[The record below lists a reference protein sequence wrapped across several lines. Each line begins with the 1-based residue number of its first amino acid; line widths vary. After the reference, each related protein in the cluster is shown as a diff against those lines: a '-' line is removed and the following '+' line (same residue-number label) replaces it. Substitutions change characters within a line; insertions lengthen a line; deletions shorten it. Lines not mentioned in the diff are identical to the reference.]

1 MLPHGGG
8 LVVAMPAQQ
17 MGNLSPGHVSP
28 NRMTSPVQNP
38 GLSQQKMLGQPS
50 NTKVALQNMLSSW
63 TWRSASTRGS
73 WGGQHDCSL
82 QQPGQMMQQNTP

>member
-38 GLSQQKMLGQPS
+38 GLKRSRTCCPTGSDLEVSLYQGLLGG
-50 NTKVALQNMLSSW
+50 
-63 TWRSASTRGS
+63 ST
-73 WGGQHDCSL
+73 
-82 QQPGQMMQQNTP
+82 

>member
-8 LVVAMPAQQ
+8 PVVAMPAQQ

-50 NTKVALQNMLSSW
+50 NTKVAL
-63 TWRSASTRGS
+63 
-73 WGGQHDCSL
+73 
-82 QQPGQMMQQNTP
+82 